1 MEFYSHSFLVGKI
14 PFRDDRAPLLKKYLA
29 ETELFAISGTKIL
42 KPFHS
47 YKSGARPLSSRK
59 QVFPM
64 RNEWM
69 KNLVIRDPDYKK
81 GQKKK
86 IIRFRLQS
94 RNPNPRLLLSWYN
107 TGMLRKLNKGVLYT
121 TIFLLLSGFLIF
133 LSAALSDLKRPDFFF
148 SVFSKQILA
157 IFIGLVFMFVVATAK
172 RTFSAR

>member
-1 MEFYSHSFLVGKI
+1 
-14 PFRDDRAPLLKKYLA
+14 
-29 ETELFAISGTKIL
+29 
-42 KPFHS
+42 
-47 YKSGARPLSSRK
+47 
-59 QVFPM
+59 
-64 RNEWM
+64 M